1 MEINRMTE
9 CNGIVYIVSGVIRQN
24 NKNILKYVKTM
35 NWKKLENFLYP
46 RKTKKVKSKMK
57 KLFFR

>member
-35 NWKKLENFLYP
+35 N
-46 RKTKKVKSKMK
+46 
-57 KLFFR
+57 